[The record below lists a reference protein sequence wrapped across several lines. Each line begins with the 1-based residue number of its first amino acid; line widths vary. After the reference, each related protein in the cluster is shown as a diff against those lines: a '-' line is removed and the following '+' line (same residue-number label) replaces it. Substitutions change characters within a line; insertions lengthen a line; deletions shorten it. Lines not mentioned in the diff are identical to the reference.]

1 MPNTL
6 KKTNL
11 CPTKPPKTGSLP
23 AFSSGFGES
32 LADLCLQ
39 RGDKVAATFR
49 QPAQAD
55 AFTKKADGQGVGIVL
70 DVTDV
75 ARVPAAI
82 EEAIEALGHL
92 DIIVNNAGYG
102 SLGPIEEI
110 GEAEVR
116 RQFDVNVFG
125 PLRVLR
131 AVLPHLR
138 ARRSGHIL
146 NISSIGGLRAYPG
159 VGIYNGSKFALEGIG
174 ESLAAQLKP
183 LGIFVTN
190 IEPSGFRTK
199 WAGESATYTEP
210 RIADYK
216 DTVGQ
221 NMSAIAGYSGRQPGD
236 PARAA
241 QAMYDIVRQ
250 KNPPVH
256 LPLGKAAV
264 KGAREKF
271 SSLLEELDQYAEM
284 GNAADFPE
292 GE

>member
-1 MPNTL
+1 M
-6 KKTNL
+6 TNQT
-11 CPTKPPKTGSLP
+11 TKNWFITGV
-23 AFSSGFGES
+23 SSGFGES

-49 QPAQAD
+49 QQEQAD
-55 AFTKKADGQGVGIVL
+55 EFTKKAGDQGVGIVL

-75 ARVPAAI
+75 ARVPGAI
-82 EEAIEALGHL
+82 QEAIQALGHL
-92 DIIVNNAGYG
+92 DVIVNNAGYG

-110 GEAEVR
+110 GEEEVQ

-138 ARRSGHIL
+138 ERRSGHIL
-146 NISSIGGLRAYPG
+146 NITSIGGLRAFPG

-210 RIADYK
+210 KIADYK
-216 DTVGQ
+216 ETAGQ
-221 NMSAIAGYSGRQPGD
+221 NMNAIAGYSGKQPGD
-236 PARAA
+236 PDRAA
-241 QAMYDIVRQ
+241 QAMFDIVRQ
-250 KNPPVH
+250 ENPPVH

-271 SSLLEELDQYAEM
+271 TSLLEELGQYAEI